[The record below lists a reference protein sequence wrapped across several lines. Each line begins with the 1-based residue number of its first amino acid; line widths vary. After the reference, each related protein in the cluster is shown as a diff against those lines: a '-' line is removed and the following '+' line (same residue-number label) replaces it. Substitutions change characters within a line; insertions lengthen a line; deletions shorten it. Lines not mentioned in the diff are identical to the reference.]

1 MAKTLHAD
9 KPTFEQLI
17 RKTGNDIPATLLP
30 PALAEEIDPHW
41 QEAAGDLLSPS
52 PETVNRLFGHISSL
66 YMDEAV

>member
-17 RKTGNDIPATLLP
+17 RKPGSDIPATLLP
-30 PALAEEIDPHW
+30 PDLAEEIDPYW
-41 QEAAGDLLSPS
+41 QEAAGDLLSPA
-52 PETVNRLFGHISSL
+52 PEAVARLFENISSL